1 MKIQC
6 DVCEKAQATVI
17 CCADEAALCAKCDIE
32 VHAANKL
39 ASKHQRLLLQ
49 CLSNKLPPC
58 DICRE
63 KPAFIFCVEDRAL
76 FCKDCD
82 ESIHSAN
89 RLAANH
95 QRFLATGIQVALNSS
110 CNNDDVNQVE
120 PGTPKPNSQPI
131 TMKTTLQQA
140 SSVTSPSWAIDE
152 LLQFLDCESSKKKE
166 QLELGELEWLTD
178 SNLFGEEVGQEALAA
193 AEVPQ
198 LQVSQ
203 PSDGTSYKPAKFYM
217 PHKKPRLEIP
227 DDDDE
232 EFFTVPDLG

>member
-6 DVCEKAQATVI
+6 DVCEKAHATVI

-76 FCKDCD
+76 FCKDYGAKD
-82 ESIHSAN
+82 TQTKFSTDYHENN
-89 RLAANH
+89 RCSRRLVSP
-95 QRFLATGIQVALNSS
+95 Q
-110 CNNDDVNQVE
+110 
-120 PGTPKPNSQPI
+120 
-131 TMKTTLQQA
+131 
-140 SSVTSPSWAIDE
+140 PSWVIDE

-178 SNLFGEEVGQEALAA
+178 NNLFGEQVGQEALAA